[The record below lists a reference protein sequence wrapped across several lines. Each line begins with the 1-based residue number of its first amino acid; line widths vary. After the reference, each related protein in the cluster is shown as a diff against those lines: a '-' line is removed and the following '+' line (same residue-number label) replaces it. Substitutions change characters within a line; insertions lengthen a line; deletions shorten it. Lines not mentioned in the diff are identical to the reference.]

1 MSRRAQIVLES
12 SARTLALAVLALV
25 FSPAGALAQ
34 SVAPL
39 TGAGRPGA
47 IPGQYIVVMKNAASD
62 ASKERTKRTARARGG
77 RVNREYGTALKGYAA
92 ALPAAALAEV
102 RSDPDVA
109 YVEADAVVS
118 ATATQLGAPWG
129 LDRIDQ
135 SSLPLSGSYSYTAT
149 GAGVTAYII
158 DSGFR
163 FGHSQFAGRA
173 VSGYDAVDGGF
184 ADDCDGHG
192 THVAG
197 TVGGS
202 TYGVAK
208 QVSLVAV
215 RVLDCA
221 GSGTNSG
228 VIAGIDWVTGDHA
241 SGRPAVA
248 NMSLGGTAS
257 RAVDAAVQRSIA
269 DGVTYA
275 VSAGNDNKDAC
286 LDSPA
291 RVADALTVAS
301 TNSADARSS
310 FSNFGACVDL
320 FAPGSSIMSSWYTSD
335 TATNTI
341 SGTSMAAPHV
351 AGVAALYL
359 QDNPAAM
366 PAAVANA
373 VRAGAT
379 AGKVT
384 GPGTGSPDRLLQTIT
399 GQAADAVAPETSIGS
414 GPSAFT
420 RSASPSFALSSS
432 EAASTFECRLDAPGL
447 SAAAYAPCSS
457 PKGYASL
464 ADGTYMFWVRA
475 TDVAGNT
482 DASPATHAFIV
493 DTAAPQTA
501 IDEGPSGTIS
511 SGSGDFGLWSSEA
524 ASTFECSLDGPGSA
538 VGSYTPCSSPQSY
551 SSLADGSYTFSVRA
565 TDGAGNTD
573 ATPATR
579 AFTVGTTQPVVS
591 APPATA
597 PPLAPLPS
605 PPPAPLPPRP
615 PAPPAPLPASA
626 VAMIDDTAPAA
637 ALSASRSQK
646 VGKTLRVSVSCPN
659 EACRADAGGTVR
671 VPKIGAA
678 SARLFKLAKVTTAI
692 APGERGSLRPRL
704 SYAARVAIGR
714 ALRRGRRV
722 TASLKV
728 TLADAAGNKK
738 TLVRQVR
745 LRR

>member
-1 MSRRAQIVLES
+1 MSRHARIVSRS
-12 SARTLALAVLALV
+12 SAGALALV
-25 FSPAGALAQ
+25 AVACSPAGALAQ
-34 SVAPL
+34 SVAPV

-47 IPGQYIVVMKNAASD
+47 IPGQYIVVMKSAASD

-221 GSGTNSG
+221 GSGANSG
-228 VIAGIDWVTGDHA
+228 VLAGIDWVTGNHA
-241 SGRPAVA
+241 PGQPAIA
-248 NMSLGGTAS
+248 NMSLGGSAS

-269 DGVTYA
+269 DGVSYA
-275 VSAGNDNKDAC
+275 VSAGNDDKDAC
-286 LDSPA
+286 SDSPA

-335 TATNTI
+335 TATNTV

-359 QDNPAAM
+359 QDNPAAA

-373 VRAGAT
+373 VRAAAT

-384 GPGTGSPDRLLQTIT
+384 AVGTGSPDRLLQTVT
-399 GQAADAVAPETSIGS
+399 TEPADTVAAETSIGS
-414 GPSAFT
+414 GPWGLTASP
-420 RSASPSFALSSS
+420 SPSFALWSSEPTSTFECRLDGPGATVGSFGPCSSPKSYTSLADGSYTFSVRATDAAGNTDATAAARPFTIDTAAPQTAIDADSSALMAPASLSFVLSSS
-432 EAASTFECRLDAPGL
+432 EAASTFECRLDGP
-447 SAAAYAPCSS
+447 
-457 PKGYASL
+457 
-464 ADGTYMFWVRA
+464 
-475 TDVAGNT
+475 AG
-482 DASPATHAFIV
+482 
-493 DTAAPQTA
+493 
-501 IDEGPSGTIS
+501 
-511 SGSGDFGLWSSEA
+511 
-524 ASTFECSLDGPGSA
+524 A
-538 VGSYTPCSSPQSY
+538 VGSFETCSSPQSFLG
-551 SSLADGSYTFSVRA
+551 LADGSYTFSVRA

-605 PPPAPLPPRP
+605 PPLASLPPRP
-615 PAPPAPLPASA
+615 PAPPVPLPASA

-722 TASLKV
+722 TASLKI

-738 TLVRQVR
+738 TLARQVR
-745 LRR
+745 LRP